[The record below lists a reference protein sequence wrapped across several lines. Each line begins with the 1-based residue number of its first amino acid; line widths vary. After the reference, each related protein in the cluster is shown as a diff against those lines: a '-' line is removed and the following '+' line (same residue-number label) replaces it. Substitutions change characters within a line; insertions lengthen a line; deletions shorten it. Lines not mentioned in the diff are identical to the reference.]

1 MKLSPHFTLT
11 ELCVSAAASR
21 ANISNIPTGANT
33 LAKLKDLAWQM
44 EIVRVLLGGKP
55 IIITSGYRTPQVN
68 ALVGGS
74 STSDHMQAVACD
86 FNRPGLT
93 VKDCANILEE
103 SALKYD
109 QLILYKTHLHIGFG
123 PRMRRDRF
131 NAK

>member
-1 MKLSPHFTLT
+1 MKLSPHFTLA

-21 ANISNIPTGANT
+21 ANISNIPTGENT
-33 LAKLKDLAWQM
+33 IAKLRDLAWRM

-74 STSDHMQAVACD
+74 PTSDHMQAVACD
-86 FNRPGLT
+86 FNRTGLT
-93 VKDCANILEE
+93 VKDCADLLED
-103 SALKYD
+103 SALDFD

-123 PRMRRDRF
+123 PRMRKQRF